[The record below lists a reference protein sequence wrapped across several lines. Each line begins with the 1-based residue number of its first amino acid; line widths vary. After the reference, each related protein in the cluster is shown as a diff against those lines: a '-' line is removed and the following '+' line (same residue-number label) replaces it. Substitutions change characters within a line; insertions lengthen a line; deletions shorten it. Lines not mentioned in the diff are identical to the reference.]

1 MSIKW
6 YNIIKEINQGAG
18 APAESEDIMK
28 AHYELEYTS
37 NEGRYTIECFAT
49 KAAAL
54 KFMKHCNWQVLYK
67 KVNGSTEII
76 ADNFANIR
84 LKQMLDDLFKIR

>member
-1 MSIKW
+1 
-6 YNIIKEINQGAG
+6 
-18 APAESEDIMK
+18 MK

-54 KFMKHCNWQVLYK
+54 NFMKRCNWQVLYK
-67 KVNGSTEII
+67 VEKGRHDII
-76 ADNFANIR
+76 MDNFDYIR
-84 LKQMLDDLFKIR
+84 MKQVLNDTFKIR

>member
-1 MSIKW
+1 MLLYSYGKT
-6 YNIIKEINQGAG
+6 NPPG

-54 KFMKHCNWQVLYK
+54 NQMKHCNWQVLYK
-67 KVNGSTEII
+67 RVNRSLEII

-84 LKQMLDDLFKIR
+84 MKQVLDDTLKIR